1 MSTSS
6 YFVRIWERMTNA
18 EITPGN
24 EELASANSQAE
35 IERRVRQGQVSW
47 AGPLIVM
54 TGRSFFMIVAQALV
68 AAIYWLRGNP
78 SPWNAAAPWWTVY
91 ATLVDMGCLALM
103 VKFTRAEGIRLRDL
117 IGRVR
122 LRWGYDILLGIA
134 FFVVFL
140 QIFSFPGLFASKL
153 VFGSAHPAMYPGL
166 LVARSL
172 PYWAVIY
179 SLSIFWLVW
188 SPTEE
193 MTYNGYVLPR
203 IRALTRRTW
212 FAVPLVG
219 FWWAL
224 QHSFIPFIL
233 DWRYV
238 VWRFLFFLPG
248 AVIITLIYLQIRR
261 LSPLILAHW
270 PMDLMAAIYTL
281 KF

>member
-103 VKFTRAEGIRLRDL
+103 VKFPRAEGIRLRDL

-122 LRWGYDILLGIA
+122 LRWGYDIFWGSPFLS
-134 FFVVFL
+134 FFCG
-140 QIFSFPGLFASKL
+140 FSRSL
-153 VFGSAHPAMYPGL
+153 VFSRASSYL
-166 LVARSL
+166 ARHI
-172 PYWAVIY
+172 PQCTPVC
-179 SLSIFWLVW
+179 
-188 SPTEE
+188 
-193 MTYNGYVLPR
+193 
-203 IRALTRRTW
+203 
-212 FAVPLVG
+212 
-219 FWWAL
+219 WW
-224 QHSFIPFIL
+224 
-233 DWRYV
+233 
-238 VWRFLFFLPG
+238 PG
-248 AVIITLIYLQIRR
+248 ACPTG
-261 LSPLILAHW
+261 P
-270 PMDLMAAIYTL
+270 
-281 KF
+281 

>member
-1 MSTSS
+1 MSFFCRFSRSLVFSRASS
-6 YFVRIWERMTNA
+6 Y
-18 EITPGN
+18 
-24 EELASANSQAE
+24 LARHIPQC
-35 IERRVRQGQVSW
+35 I
-47 AGPLIVM
+47 
-54 TGRSFFMIVAQALV
+54 
-68 AAIYWLRGNP
+68 
-78 SPWNAAAPWWTVY
+78 
-91 ATLVDMGCLALM
+91 
-103 VKFTRAEGIRLRDL
+103 
-117 IGRVR
+117 
-122 LRWGYDILLGIA
+122 
-134 FFVVFL
+134 
-140 QIFSFPGLFASKL
+140 
-153 VFGSAHPAMYPGL
+153 PGL
-166 LVARSL
+166 LAARSL